1 MRLWSTNLDAD
12 LGQDSVSAWSG
23 REVLVKG
30 RPWEATSTGGL
41 GPSNRERGE
50 LLFQLHLPLS
60 LCAGPEFWSS
70 SHLETLQSLV
80 YR

>member
-1 MRLWSTNLDAD
+1 MQTLARTL
-12 LGQDSVSAWSG
+12 VSAWGG
-23 REVLVKG
+23 REALVKG

-50 LLFQLHLPLS
+50 LLFQLHLALS
-60 LCAGPEFWSS
+60 LCAGPEFWCS